1 MIRGERE
8 AQRVKVL
15 VTGATGFVGSSVVR
29 ALLESG
35 YEVRGLARANADL
48 RNVAGLDL
56 ELVTGDVR
64 DPASLSSAMVGCQ
77 QVYHLAALYSY
88 WWRPRSDFHD
98 INVEGTRNV
107 LRAAQGAG
115 VERAVYTSSVATLGL
130 PEDGSPGTE
139 DTPVTLADMVSD
151 YKRSKFL
158 AEEVARD
165 FADAGLPVVIVNPST
180 PVGVRD
186 IKPTPTGRTIVD
198 FLNGR
203 MPAYLDTGLNIVD
216 VEDVA
221 QGHLLAAEKGQVG
234 ERYILGHENLTLKEI
249 LGILADL
256 TGKPAP
262 TTRLPYYPIL
272 LLSYVY
278 AGACRALPG
287 SEPQMTPETVRLARK
302 RMFFDSSKAVRELGF
317 PQTPARDAFHKAV
330 DWFSE
335 HGYVRG

>member
-1 MIRGERE
+1 MTGGEWE
-8 AQRVKVL
+8 AQGVKAL

-29 ALLESG
+29 ALLGSG

-48 RNVAGLDL
+48 RNVGDLDI
-56 ELVTGDVR
+56 ELAAGDVR
-64 DPASLSSAMVGCQ
+64 DPASLSSAVVGCQ

-88 WWRPRSDFHD
+88 WWRPRSDFYD

-115 VERAVYTSSVATLGL
+115 VERVVYTSSVATLGL
-130 PEDGSPGTE
+130 PQDGSPGTE
-139 DTPVTLADMVSD
+139 DTPVALADMIGD

-221 QGHLLAAEKGQVG
+221 QGHLLAAEKGRVG

-256 TGKPAP
+256 TGKLAP

-272 LLSYVY
+272 LLSYMY
-278 AGACRALPG
+278 AAVCRALPG
-287 SEPQMTPETVRLARK
+287 REPQMTPATVRLARK
-302 RMFFDSSKAVRELGF
+302 RMFFDSSKAVQELGF
-317 PQTPARDAFHKAV
+317 PQTPARDALRKAV
-330 DWFSE
+330 DWFRE
-335 HGYVRG
+335 HGYVRR